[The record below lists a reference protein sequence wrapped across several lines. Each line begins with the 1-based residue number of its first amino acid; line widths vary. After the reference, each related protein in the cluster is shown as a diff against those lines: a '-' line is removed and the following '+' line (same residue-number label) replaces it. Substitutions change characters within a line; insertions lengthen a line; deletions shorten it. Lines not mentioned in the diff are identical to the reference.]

1 MRSTETCGKT
11 LFKSFLNVGKSLL
24 NTQTHSVMIKQCFF
38 IVLQEDR
45 SSQTMEE
52 RLLKC

>member
-11 LFKSFLNVGKSLL
+11 LFKSFLNVAKSLL
-24 NTQTHSVMIKQCFF
+24 NTETHSYDKTMFF

-45 SSQTMEE
+45 SSQTM
-52 RLLKC
+52 KKVS

>member
-24 NTQTHSVMIKQCFF
+24 NTQTHSYDKTMFF

-45 SSQTMEE
+45 SSRTMKKS
-52 RLLKC
+52 LLKCQ